1 MHYTAILL
9 AKYDAHTARGLS
21 RRSLRVYRLK
31 VKEVLATRILK
42 VDNGVERRAM
52 WLYDILQVLPTAIN

>member
-1 MHYTAILL
+1 MHYTAVLL

-52 WLYDILQVLPTAIN
+52 